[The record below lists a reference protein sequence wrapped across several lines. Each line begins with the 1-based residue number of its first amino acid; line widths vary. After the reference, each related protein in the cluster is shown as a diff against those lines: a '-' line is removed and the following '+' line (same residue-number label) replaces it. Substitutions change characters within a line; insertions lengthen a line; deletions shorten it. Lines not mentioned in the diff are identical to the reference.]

1 MPALKRRGHVSFCP
15 ITVSHERRAAC
26 LGTRTRLL
34 VKSGDT
40 AVRAGHQST
49 ELGVLCSMA
58 FGQFQFS
65 FPNST
70 PTFPPSHHNPT
81 LSQGFNAC
89 NSFVGRKGFT
99 WRLLV
104 YRIVGEQSV
113 CLAGRYAHKYY
124 REPTGSGRLSKQLR
138 LRHRDHRNPWLKS

>member
-15 ITVSHERRAAC
+15 IPVSPERPAAC

-34 VKSGDT
+34 VQSGDT
-40 AVRAGHQST
+40 AVTAGRRSWASSAPR
-49 ELGVLCSMA
+49 LWSIPVLLPRLHPHFS
-58 FGQFQFS
+58 S
-65 FPNST
+65 FPHT
-70 PTFPPSHHNPT
+70 PT
-81 LSQGFNAC
+81 LSQGFSAC

-138 LRHRDHRNPWLKS
+138 LRHRDHRNPWQ